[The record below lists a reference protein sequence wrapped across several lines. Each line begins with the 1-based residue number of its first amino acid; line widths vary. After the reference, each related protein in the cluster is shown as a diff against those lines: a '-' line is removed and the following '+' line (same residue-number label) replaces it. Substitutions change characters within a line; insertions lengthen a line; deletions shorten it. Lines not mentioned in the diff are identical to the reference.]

1 MSKKTLVFIL
11 VAMSLLLVISV
22 VPSTALGASARMTAI
37 VGVVVVAPVLV
48 LAVRQ
53 LGRTAVATAKS
64 ERVLRLNVASHIAE
78 EWKISSDGSNILV
91 QSAAMINCRL
101 SRQPI
106 RINIA
111 FGVKAWGVV
120 WHMPSSVFML
130 CGDRKPEAVNKYI
143 RQLPPLM
150 RTLIKDDEEVLIGK
164 ADVRLW

>member
-1 MSKKTLVFIL
+1 MKQHRDKQFGYSEWLTSLPLPFELLPSNGPSGSIQFVEPLRGIASHASMSKKTLVFIL

-91 QSAAMINCRL
+91 Q
-101 SRQPI
+101 Q
-106 RINIA
+106 
-111 FGVKAWGVV
+111 
-120 WHMPSSVFML
+120 
-130 CGDRKPEAVNKYI
+130 
-143 RQLPPLM
+143 
-150 RTLIKDDEEVLIGK
+150 
-164 ADVRLW
+164 